1 MRPTSKRRRPRN
13 CRCPLAD
20 TRLQRSHRTRLGWLR
35 TRTLAAVLA
44 ADTSSTDRFV
54 STVVPIVLA
63 SQRATVAETDA
74 YMSMEAGLAT
84 GTSTAPWG
92 LSADALIGAR
102 ARRGDFLEDVYG
114 RNHRAAQSSF
124 AERMARE
131 VDTDI
136 TLANRAAT
144 FVHTEGDER
153 ITGYRRT
160 LSAGKNCGLCVA
172 AATRRYR
179 KADLQPIHS
188 HCRCGTQPIYG
199 PVENWQKPNKAQ
211 LNELYQR
218 AGGSDYQSLRRIQ
231 VAESDLPDVLVV
243 DATLGPTLVRA

>member
-1 MRPTSKRRRPRN
+1 M
-13 CRCPLAD
+13 AD
-20 TRLQRSHRTRLGWLR
+20 TRLQRTFRTRLDRLR
-35 TRTLAAVLA
+35 SRTIASVLA
-44 ADTSSTDRFV
+44 ADTTSTDRFV
-54 STVVPIVLA
+54 TTVIPIVLA

-74 YMSMEAGLAT
+74 YMSLEAGLAT

-92 LSADALIGAR
+92 LTADALIGVA

-144 FVHTEGDER
+144 YVHTEGDDR

-160 LSAGKNCGLCVA
+160 LGGGKNCGLCVA

-188 HCRCGTQPIYG
+188 HCKCGSSPIYG
-199 PVENWQKPNKAQ
+199 PVKSWQKPNKAQ

-218 AGGSDYQSLRRIQ
+218 AGGTDYASLRRIH
-231 VAESDLPDVLVV
+231 VADSDLPDVLVV
-243 DATLGPTLVRA
+243 ESKLGPTLVAA